1 MSFGE
6 QALQGPASPGTETLL
21 AWVSPATQGLPV
33 KPNAQR
39 RLRERERKEMAGG
52 ERLECSNSGEKKKER
67 IGSRSG
73 RRNIQIDHTHTHHT
87 LTDWNKN
94 IQALTYRG
102 TSLLFTS
109 IFTPSTTSLERKES
123 CYCNFKMI
131 KPKTFKLFTT

>member
-73 RRNIQIDHTHTHHT
+73 RKNIQIDHTHTSHT
-87 LTDWNKN
+87 HRLEQKHTG
-94 IQALTYRG
+94 TYV
-102 TSLLFTS
+102 
-109 IFTPSTTSLERKES
+109 
-123 CYCNFKMI
+123 
-131 KPKTFKLFTT
+131 

>member
-1 MSFGE
+1 
-6 QALQGPASPGTETLL
+6 
-21 AWVSPATQGLPV
+21 
-33 KPNAQR
+33 
-39 RLRERERKEMAGG
+39 MAGG

-109 IFTPSTTSLERKES
+109 IFTPSTASLERKES

>member
-1 MSFGE
+1 M
-6 QALQGPASPGTETLL
+6 
-21 AWVSPATQGLPV
+21 PV

-39 RLRERERKEMAGG
+39 DRERERKEMAGG
-52 ERLECSNSGEKKKER
+52 ERLECSNSGEKKKRELGLEVGEE
-67 IGSRSG
+67 ISRET
-73 RRNIQIDHTHTHHT
+73 THTHHT

-123 CYCNFKMI
+123 YYYNFKI
-131 KPKTFKLFTT
+131 IVHIVLCIVLIS